1 MTQREEISVRPLT
14 KQGLELVESPDGL
27 IVYDA
32 TTDRVH
38 HLNQTAA
45 VILALCDGTQTVD
58 DISTAVGR
66 LFESADVSPEITME
80 CLEHLTKERLIS

>member
-1 MTQREEISVRPLT
+1 MTNPEEISVRPVA
-14 KQGLELVESPDGL
+14 KKGLELVESPDGL
-27 IVYDA
+27 IVYDT

-58 DISTAVGR
+58 DLTTAVGG
-66 LFESADVSPEITME
+66 LFESGDVTPEITRE
-80 CLEHLTKERLIS
+80 CLEHLTREQLIS